1 MLSKR
6 GPGAQYTTFKS
17 SAGGAGGGRGSRL
30 NTTGLGGLGNERTLS
45 LSGSKGALN
54 KFGTGQG
61 VLDRGGR
68 GGGLGKGFGR
78 GAGSKVSVNIP
89 PGDPVVS
96 GGLTAGEISSVI
108 RKNLNQIR
116 HCYEQFLQRI
126 PGKAGKVAVKFT
138 INKSGRTSSFSI
150 RKSNI
155 SDRSFRNCIS
165 IRIKTWKFPRPRGG
179 SNVTVNYP
187 FVFNPL

>member
-17 SAGGAGGGRGSRL
+17 SAGGASGGRGSRL

-45 LSGSKGALN
+45 LAGSKGALN
-54 KFGTGQG
+54 RFGTGQG

-78 GAGSKVSVNIP
+78 GAGSKVAVSMP

-116 HCYEQFLQRI
+116 HCYEQYLQRS
-126 PGKAGKVAVKFT
+126 PGKSGKVTVKFV
-138 INKSGRTSSFSI
+138 INKAGRTASVGI
-150 RKSNI
+150 RRSNI
-155 SDRSFRNCIS
+155 SDRSFRYCITS
-165 IRIKTWKFPRPRGG
+165 RIKTWKFPRPRGG

-187 FVFNPL
+187 FSFNPL